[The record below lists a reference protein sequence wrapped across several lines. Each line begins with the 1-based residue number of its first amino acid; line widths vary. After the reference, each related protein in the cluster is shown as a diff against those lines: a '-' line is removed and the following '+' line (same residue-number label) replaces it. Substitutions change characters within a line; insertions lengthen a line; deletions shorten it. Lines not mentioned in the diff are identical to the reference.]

1 LDFGRISFSV
11 LVFVAPA
18 IFGTVSTFFRER
30 ALSDD
35 FQRVCGVDSPA
46 IFDVAAAFPELARL
60 RGGREGR

>member
-1 LDFGRISFSV
+1 LGFGRISFSV
-11 LVFVAPA
+11 LLLVFVAPA

-46 IFDVAAAFPELARL
+46 DL
-60 RGGREGR
+60 RCGCGIS